1 MTVFVKIYSLAQLK
15 DLNEKHLCMING
27 GQTMRIEAGRGF
39 DRPAQTRSYHVMMMM
54 IILMMMMMMRLS
66 NVLLPGQAL
75 TERRRHM
82 RGKLLGEPSPWIF
95 RLSFLHHF
103 GYNKVI
109 FKERKSCFAQI

>member
-1 MTVFVKIYSLAQLK
+1 
-15 DLNEKHLCMING
+15 
-27 GQTMRIEAGRGF
+27 MRIEAGRGF
-39 DRPAQTRSYHVMMMM
+39 DRPAQTSSYHVMMMIM
-54 IILMMMMMMRLS
+54 IILMTMIMMMMRLS
-66 NVLLPGQAL
+66 NLLLPGQAL

-82 RGKLLGEPSPWIF
+82 RGKLLGEPSPWMF